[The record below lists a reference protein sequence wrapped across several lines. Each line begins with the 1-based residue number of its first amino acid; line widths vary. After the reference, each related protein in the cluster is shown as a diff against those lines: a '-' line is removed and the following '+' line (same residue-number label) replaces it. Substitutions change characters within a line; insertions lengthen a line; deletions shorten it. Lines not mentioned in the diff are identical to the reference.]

1 MPGGGQQQEHAVN
14 RIDRDQPVRGIL
26 RPADIRRL
34 VVFSVVL
41 LVVVPTIAW
50 QVGGFG
56 QIQGVSWQPRLDLA
70 VLSAAPPA
78 TLFHAVAILLLV
90 ITGWIMLAL
99 PKGNRR
105 HRQLGWTWVTGMVL
119 MGLSSIAV
127 PHGESWVA
135 AYVGG
140 GSALVLLGFGVY
152 FIRRRNAR
160 NHARTMVMLMIA
172 LVLMTLLAFLPGRLL
187 HQALFAGAATAG

>member
-1 MPGGGQQQEHAVN
+1 M
-14 RIDRDQPVRGIL
+14 
-26 RPADIRRL
+26 

-50 QVGGFG
+50 RAGGFG
-56 QIQGVSWQPRLDLA
+56 QIQGVSWTPRLNLDVLA
-70 VLSAAPPA
+70 VAPPA
-78 TLFHAVAILLLV
+78 TLIHAIAILLLV
-90 ITGWIMLAL
+90 ITGWTLLAL

-119 MGLSSIAV
+119 MGLSSLAV
-127 PHGESWVA
+127 PHGDSWVA

-152 FIRRRNAR
+152 FIRHRNAR

-187 HQALFAGAATAG
+187 HEALFSGAAAPG